1 MNDTRRSQ
9 TATAVACVFH
19 KGDQVYLAKGSY
31 QGTVGTFIHLR
42 TDPKWADILEP
53 DLTVRVHSVK
63 WMRLWDPPP
72 L

>member
-1 MNDTRRSQ
+1 MKDTRRSQ
-9 TATAVACVFH
+9 TATAMACVFH